1 MTYESICMRYPT
13 MPCSPGAKP
22 VAMEVNAVAVV
33 VGATLVMRDADMFAM
48 VGASAVRS
56 CN

>member
-56 CN
+56 